1 MCRAPDGMHYHG
13 AWHSRYALLV
23 SRRVYSVSPD
33 SPDSPDQPPHA
44 GQPNGLFTML
54 EPKHLDDLASRLAG
68 SLPKGIQ
75 ALQAD
80 IGKNLRASLE
90 AGLARLDLVTREE
103 FDVQAAVLAR
113 TREKL
118 AVLEARV
125 AELERPARGG
135 VSTGDPAPQD

>member
-1 MCRAPDGMHYHG
+1 MHYHG
-13 AWHSRYALLV
+13 ALHARYALLV
-23 SRRVYSVSPD
+23 PRRVYSL
-33 SPDSPDQPPHA
+33 SPDQPPLA
-44 GQPNGLFTML
+44 GQPNGPFTML

-68 SLPKGIQ
+68 SLPKGLQ

-125 AELERPARGG
+125 AELERPARGSG
-135 VSTGDPAPQD
+135 STVDAAPKR

>member
-1 MCRAPDGMHYHG
+1 MCRVPDGVHYHG

-23 SRRVYSVSPD
+23 PRRVYSVSPD
-33 SPDSPDQPPHA
+33 QPDQPPLA

-135 VSTGDPAPQD
+135 VSTVDTAPQD